1 MDSYSMNKVIL
12 VGRLGQDPEVRY
24 TENGTAVANL
34 SLATTQT
41 WKSKSGEKKEKT
53 EWHRIVVFGNTAE
66 FAKEYLRKGTML
78 AVDGQL
84 RTRKWEDREGTTKY
98 TTEVLARQLTP
109 LSSRQTESKP
119 KPEEPDVPFDEKK
132 EEGEEE
138 IPF

>member
-12 VGRLGQDPEVRY
+12 AGRLGRDPEVRY
-24 TENGTAVANL
+24 TETGTAVANM
-34 SLATTQT
+34 SLATTET
-41 WKSKSGEKKEKT
+41 WKNKNGEQQEKT

-84 RTRKWEDREGTTKY
+84 RTRKWEDRDGTTKY

-109 LSSRQTESKP
+109 LSSQKKQSKS
-119 KPEEPDVPFDEKK
+119 KEEPPSMPFDEGE
-132 EEGEEE
+132 EEGEED

>member
-1 MDSYSMNKVIL
+1 MNKVIL

-84 RTRKWEDREGTTKY
+84 RTRKWEDRDGTTKY

-119 KPEEPDVPFDEKK
+119 EPEEPDVPFDEKK
-132 EEGEEE
+132 EEGEED

>member
-84 RTRKWEDREGTTKY
+84 RTRKWEDRDGTTKY

-109 LSSRQTESKP
+109 LSSRQTESKS

-132 EEGEEE
+132 EEGEED

>member
-12 VGRLGQDPEVRY
+12 VGRLGQDPDVRY
-24 TENGTAVANL
+24 TETGTAVANL

-84 RTRKWEDREGTTKY
+84 RTRKWEDRDGTTKY

-119 KPEEPDVPFDEKK
+119 KPEEPDVPFDENK
-132 EEGEEE
+132 EEGEED

>member
-12 VGRLGQDPEVRY
+12 AGRLGRDPEVRY
-24 TENGTAVANL
+24 TETGTAVANM
-34 SLATTQT
+34 SLATTET
-41 WKSKSGEKKEKT
+41 WKNKNGEQQEKT

-84 RTRKWEDREGTTKY
+84 RTRKWEDRDGTTKY

-109 LSSRQTESKP
+109 LSSQKKQSKS
-119 KPEEPDVPFDEKK
+119 KEEPQSMPFDEGE
-132 EEGEEE
+132 EEGEED

>member
-12 VGRLGQDPEVRY
+12 AGRLGRDPEVRY
-24 TENGTAVANL
+24 TESGTAVATL
-34 SLATTQT
+34 SLATSET

-66 FAKEYLRKGTML
+66 FAKEYLRKGAML
-78 AVDGQL
+78 AVDGKL
-84 RTRKWEDREGTTKY
+84 RTRKWEDKDGTTKY

-109 LSSRQTESKP
+109 LSSQQKQA
-119 KPEEPDVPFDEKK
+119 KPEETGIPYDDKKK

>member
-84 RTRKWEDREGTTKY
+84 RTRKWEDRDGTTKY

>member
-1 MDSYSMNKVIL
+1 MNKVIL

-84 RTRKWEDREGTTKY
+84 RTRKWEDRDGTTKY

-132 EEGEEE
+132 EEDEED